1 MNIQETVAPED
12 TGNPGRVERT
22 RSGCHEYF
30 GKVGHIC
37 LVGLSGFSRECER
50 YGVWVGWWP
59 SYAGSRILFLMNIP
73 ELKKRSRGFINIGH
87 AAYAHRPTSPC
98 CCTDCFALATS
109 PRHPHAR
116 AWRQQPAFPV
126 LALCPLSCDSRF
138 GKPLFRPGPC
148 GSRAGAKP
156 QKVPPLQILQRA
168 QVADPSP

>member
-1 MNIQETVAPED
+1 MKWELALPTHTNDGRHAVNIQETVSPED
-12 TGNPGRVERT
+12 TGDPGRVERT

-37 LVGLSGFSRECER
+37 VVDLPEFSRECEG
-50 YGVWVGWWP
+50 YGLLGWVLDEEVTWT
-59 SYAGSRILFLMNIP
+59 YLQLIGSRGLRQLHF
-73 ELKKRSRGFINIGH
+73 
-87 AAYAHRPTSPC
+87 
-98 CCTDCFALATS
+98 TS

-138 GKPLFRPGPC
+138 GKLLFRPRPC

-168 QVADPSP
+168 RVAGPSP